1 MSGAG
6 YSFDDSADDST
17 AVTESAVI
25 SREIK
30 ELRLKIDE
38 LEDIIRKAF
47 ADKLD
52 SASGSGRSG
61 KGKGEEGKEEKLV
74 DDA

>member
-6 YSFDDSADDST
+6 DRYDSADDST

-30 ELRLKIDE
+30 DLRLKIDV

-52 SASGSGRSG
+52 SASGSGSSG
-61 KGKGEEGKEEKLV
+61 KGKEEGKDEKLV